1 MNLAPTDEQQAVMD
15 AARRLL
21 TAELTRERREVLDD
35 TPSGVDAELWNAV
48 ADAGWLGFA
57 LPEKYG
63 GQGASLLDLGLLLEE
78 CGRAAA
84 PAAIFTAIAGG
95 LALDALGTAAQ
106 KKEWF
111 PRLVA
116 GEAYVTLAVAE
127 RDAEDDPAAFTTQV
141 RRRGKRLTLTGE
153 KWFVAEG
160 AAAAAFLVIA
170 RDGRGAS
177 AVLVPADT
185 KGVRT
190 EPIESLAHDRQ
201 ARITFRNVDLPATAL
216 AAPKPGT
223 AWPAWRRLRARLAAL
238 LCADMV
244 GGAQAALD
252 MTVAHVCEREQFGV
266 KLGTF
271 QAVQQMT
278 AVMAI
283 AVEGARHATRQ
294 ALWLLAERRRADRE
308 IAIAK
313 AWTSRAFRE
322 VTVLAHQLHGGAG
335 YVREHEL
342 PRHSLRAMASEMV
355 FGSSEAWLTELADG
369 LRLG

>member
-1 MNLAPTDEQQAVMD
+1 MNLAPTDEQRAVMET
-15 AARRLL
+15 ARRLL
-21 TAELTRERREVLDD
+21 ARELTRERREVLDA
-35 TPSGVDAELWNAV
+35 TPSGVDAGLWNAV

-57 LPEKYG
+57 LPERFG

-84 PAAIFTAIAGG
+84 PGAVLAAIAGG
-95 LALDALGTAAQ
+95 LALEALGTMAQ
-106 KKEWF
+106 KREWL
-111 PRLVA
+111 PRIVS
-116 GEAYVTLAVAE
+116 GEAIVTVAVAE
-127 RDAEDDPAAFTTQV
+127 RDAEDEPAAFRTQI
-141 RRRGKRLTLTGE
+141 RRRGKKVTLVGE
-153 KWFVAEG
+153 KSFVVEG
-160 AAAAAFLVIA
+160 GTAAAFLVVA

-177 AVLVPADT
+177 AVLVPADSPGLRIE
-185 KGVRT
+185 KV
-190 EPIESLAHDRQ
+190 EPLAHDRQ
-201 ARITFRNVDLPATAL
+201 ARLVFRNVALPSTAL
-216 AAPKPGT
+216 AAGAPGT
-223 AWPAWRRLRARLAAL
+223 AWPRWRRLRARLAAL

-244 GGAQAALD
+244 GGSQAALD

-294 ALWLLAERRRADRE
+294 ALWLLAEGRKAERE

-322 VTVLAHQLHGGAG
+322 VTVLAHQMHGGAG

-342 PRHSLRAMASEMV
+342 PRHSLRAMAYEMTL
-355 FGSSEAWLTELADG
+355 GSSDAWLDELACG
-369 LRLG
+369 LGI